1 MSTFTVKNTNGIPTH
16 AKSRI
21 VVLRNFDPRPWPKSD
36 CFSPVVT
43 LPMVYRLVAM
53 AVHNKR
59 MLKQGDCKFA
69 FIQATLPPEELTIV
83 KPPHGCPFSGVH
95 SYWKLK
101 KSLYGLRRA
110 PPHWYKL
117 LSHVLQSPEIGL
129 MPTEHNPCIF
139 HRTII
144 PGNPPIY
151 LAMYVDNFIY
161 FSLDDDVER
170 YFETTLS
177 QKLTVDFLGEA
188 EWFLGIKFDWSRHS
202 NGNVQCHISQE
213 GYAVA
218 IVKEMGLS
226 R

>member
-1 MSTFTVKNTNGIPTH
+1 MCTFTVKNTNGIPTH

-101 KSLYGLRRA
+101 KISVWFTSCASSLVQTLLRSSSIPRNWINAYGTQTL
-110 PPHWYKL
+110 Y
-117 LSHVLQSPEIGL
+117 
-129 MPTEHNPCIF
+129 
-139 HRTII
+139 
-144 PGNPPIY
+144 
-151 LAMYVDNFIY
+151 
-161 FSLDDDVER
+161 
-170 YFETTLS
+170 LS
-177 QKLTVDFLGEA
+177 QDHYTGQPPYLPC
-188 EWFLGIKFDWSRHS
+188 
-202 NGNVQCHISQE
+202 NVC
-213 GYAVA
+213 
-218 IVKEMGLS
+218 